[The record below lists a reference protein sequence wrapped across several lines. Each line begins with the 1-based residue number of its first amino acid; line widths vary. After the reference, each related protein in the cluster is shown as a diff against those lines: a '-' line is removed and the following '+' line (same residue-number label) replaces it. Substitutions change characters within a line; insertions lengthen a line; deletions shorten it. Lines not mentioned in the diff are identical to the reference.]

1 MPLRLIPWT
10 LVLASHCVGCQVC
23 LAILRFLKRCSTSAR
38 GVQEDGQR
46 FITDWSGQRC
56 VFAEKA
62 FTPLLQ
68 PARPLRFSKLL
79 QALRDIARRRN
90 TSGKEEAYAN
100 RCEHQD
106 P

>member
-1 MPLRLIPWT
+1 MLLAVKSVWQYYVSSSDVLRL
-10 LVLASHCVGCQVC
+10 LEGFRRMVNG
-23 LAILRFLKRCSTSAR
+23 
-38 GVQEDGQR
+38 

-90 TSGKEEAYAN
+90 TRG
-100 RCEHQD
+100 
-106 P
+106 